1 MNMNKKQKIVI
12 AALVILLLG
21 FSSAA
26 YLGGLVKHID
36 IEVDELE
43 GGTHIYTGYP
53 RNITDAAGRN
63 VTIDKPLERIVV
75 LNTDVAEAIRALGA
89 EDRIVGISDT
99 VTKGTVFFPGIS
111 KKEVVGGW
119 KEIDPEAV
127 LRLDAD
133 AVFAYGRW
141 PGPEYIEDKLPP
153 TITVVRLDFYKP
165 ETLRD
170 EMLKLGYLLDEEENA
185 SEYIKWHDKYVEEIE
200 DKVSGIAEGDKPKGF
215 LDKSGEQSTK
225 VRKTY
230 SGKSGGI
237 STLCELAGGRNI
249 AAELEAAYPE
259 VELEW
264 ILKQNP
270 EIIVGLTNRGG
281 YETDDDSE
289 VEDEYKRVVELPGF
303 DNVPAV
309 EDNRVYLIGNSV
321 PFAPGYPIGLA
332 YMAKWLYPEEF
343 ADLDPQAIHQEYV
356 DKFCGINFDVTERGV
371 FVYPGME

>member
-1 MNMNKKQKIVI
+1 MNMSKKQKIVI

-26 YLGGLVKHID
+26 YLGGLVKH

-99 VTKGTVFFPGIS
+99 VTKGTVFFPEIS
-111 KKEVVGGW
+111 KKDAVGSW

-127 LRLDAD
+127 LQLDAD
-133 AVFAYGRW
+133 AVFAYGKW
-141 PGPEYIEDKLPP
+141 PGPEVIEDKLPP

-165 ETLRD
+165 ETVRE

-185 SEYIKWHDKYVEEIE
+185 SGYIKWHDKYVNEIE
-200 DKVSGIAEGDKPKGF
+200 EKVSGIAEEDKPKVF
-215 LDKSGEQSTK
+215 LDRSSVESTK
-225 VRKTY
+225 ERKTY
-230 SGKSGGI
+230 MRKSGGI
-237 STLCELAGGRNI
+237 STLCELAGGKNI
-249 AAELEAAYPE
+249 AAELEGSG

-264 ILKQNP
+264 ILKQDP
-270 EIIVGLTNRGG
+270 KVIVGLSRKGG
-281 YETDDDSE
+281 YETDDE
-289 VEDEYKRVVELPGF
+289 TGMNEEYERITELPGF
-303 DNVPAV
+303 DNITAV
-309 EDNRVYLIGNSV
+309 KDGRVYLIDGSV

-332 YMAKWLYPEEF
+332 YMVKWLYPEEF
-343 ADLDPQAIHQEYV
+343 EDLDPQAMHQEYAE
-356 DKFCGINFDVTERGV
+356 KFCGIDFDVTEHGV
-371 FVYPGME
+371 FVYPGMEGS

>member
-1 MNMNKKQKIVI
+1 MTKGMNRNMNMSKKQKIVI

-26 YLGGLVKHID
+26 YLGGLVKH

-111 KKEVVGGW
+111 KKEVVGSW

-127 LRLDAD
+127 LQLDAD
-133 AVFAYGRW
+133 AVFAYGKW

-165 ETLRD
+165 ETVRE
-170 EMLKLGYLLDEEENA
+170 EMLKLGYLLDAEEKA
-185 SEYIKWHDKYVEEIE
+185 SEYVKWHDKYVKEIE
-200 DKVSGIAEGDKPKGF
+200 EKVSEIAEGDKLKVF
-215 LDKSGEQSTK
+215 LDNSGKESMK
-225 VRKTY
+225 ERKTY
-230 SGKSGGI
+230 S
-237 STLCELAGGRNI
+237 RN
-249 AAELEAAYPE
+249 YR
-259 VELEW
+259 W
-264 ILKQNP
+264 SHKQRR
-270 EIIVGLTNRGG
+270 LR
-281 YETDDDSE
+281 D
-289 VEDEYKRVVELPGF
+289 R
-303 DNVPAV
+303 
-309 EDNRVYLIGNSV
+309 
-321 PFAPGYPIGLA
+321 
-332 YMAKWLYPEEF
+332 
-343 ADLDPQAIHQEYV
+343 
-356 DKFCGINFDVTERGV
+356 
-371 FVYPGME
+371 